1 MLDIQFLN
9 DKASKLVLFLKKAD
23 KILKNGEE
31 KFLKIPM
38 YPDRTQYYLISAYN
52 ELEEICCHLLK
63 EVTGEKHKGGCVE
76 KIAKEQLFSEKIN
89 RVLLDFSSYIK
100 GVMESN
106 YKYTPKE
113 IYIIGSQITTTL
125 LNTFIKELSSVVK
138 KIKAKEPQ
146 LSIPVNVKKLQDHAK
161 AIKSSVRK
169 ISNFLNFPKEEF
181 TGTPLFIDRARYFSV
196 VLIDSSL
203 WICRHILR
211 KSGKKVGKNC
221 FFQLYEEGFINKET
235 AENME
240 ILSGYRDI
248 FADPT
253 KEFDPEEL
261 YKLLKKTVPYFLSF
275 LSEISKAIFKK
286 TK

>member
-31 KFLKIPM
+31 QFLKIPM

-63 EVTGEKHKGGCVE
+63 EVTGEKLKGGCVE
-76 KIAKEQLFSEKIN
+76 KIVKEQLFSEKIN
-89 RVLLDFSSYIK
+89 RVLIDFSSYIK

-125 LNTFIKELSSVVK
+125 LERFIKELSSVVK
-138 KIKAKEPQ
+138 EIKAKEPK

-181 TGTPLFIDRARYFSV
+181 ASTPLFIDRARYFSV
-196 VLIDSSL
+196 VLIDSLL

-211 KSGKKVGKNC
+211 KSGKKVEKSC
-221 FFQLYEEGFINKET
+221 FQQLHKEGFIDKET
-235 AENME
+235 AENLE
-240 ILSGYRDI
+240 ILLKHRNI

-261 YKLLKKTVPYFLSF
+261 YDLLKKTIPYSLSF
-275 LSEISKAIFKK
+275 LSQISKAIFKK
-286 TK
+286 D

>member
-1 MLDIQFLN
+1 MLDVQFLN

-23 KILKNGEE
+23 KILKSGEE
-31 KFLKIPM
+31 QFLKIPM

-63 EVTGEKHKGGCVE
+63 ETTGEKHKGGCVE
-76 KIAKEQLFSEKIN
+76 KIAQEQLFSEKIN
-89 RVLLDFSSYIK
+89 RVLMDYSSYIK
-100 GVMESN
+100 GVMENN
-106 YKYTPKE
+106 YRYTPKE
-113 IYIIGSQITTTL
+113 IFVIGTQITSTL
-125 LNTFIKELSSVVK
+125 LDSFIKELSSVVK
-138 KIKAKEPQ
+138 EIKAKEPQ

-181 TGTPLFIDRARYFSV
+181 INSPLFIDRARYFSV

-211 KSGKKVGKNC
+211 KTGKKVEKNC
-221 FFQLYEEGFINKET
+221 FFQLHKEGFINSET
-235 AENME
+235 AENLE
-240 ILSGYRDI
+240 ALSRYRDI
-248 FADPT
+248 LADPT
-253 KEFDPEEL
+253 AEFNPERL
-261 YKLLKKTVPYFLSF
+261 YELLKKTVPYFLDF
-275 LSEISKAIFKK
+275 LSEISKGIFKK